1 MRLHI
6 KIVRAHYWFKTMIWL
21 VLIEKAWITWN
32 YTPAL
37 YIQCG
42 ICGKSTIKSFNQLRI
57 KHNWQVGRWDRME
70 SKSWD
75 PTLFDGLTRSVH
87 PPLEQPA
94 VSLGQGYTVWQN
106 GIDARMQIKH
116 YLMDWTGHLT
126 TGWSEGLGGQ
136 RPGHNHNV
144 LCALDHNW
152 NANACTRLSW
162 SAMHILKC
170 TRHTKHMI
178 ECNFTWNPHTMI
190 QVNVKH
196 TVTS

>member
-42 ICGKSTIKSFNQLRI
+42 ICGKSTVKSFNQRRM

-94 VSLGQGYTVWQN
+94 VSLGQGYMVWN
-106 GIDARMQIKH
+106 WCMDANQTLFDGLNRSQSH
-116 YLMDWTGHLT
+116 PRLVRGPW
-126 TGWSEGLGGQ
+126 WSETQSQ
-136 RPGHNHNV
+136 RSM
-144 LCALDHNW
+144 
-152 NANACTRLSW
+152 CTLS
-162 SAMHILKC
+162 
-170 TRHTKHMI
+170 
-178 ECNFTWNPHTMI
+178 
-190 QVNVKH
+190 
-196 TVTS
+196 

>member
-6 KIVRAHYWFKTMIWL
+6 KIVRAHYWFKTMIWW
-21 VLIEKAWITWN
+21 VLIEKAWITWK

-42 ICGKSTIKSFNQLRI
+42 ICGKSMIKSFNQLRI

-75 PTLFDGLTRSVH
+75 PMLFDGLTRSVH

-106 GIDARMQIKH
+106 GIDAWMQIKH
-116 YLMDWTGHLT
+116 YLMDWTGHPRLVGQKALVARDLVTIT
-126 TGWSEGLGGQ
+126 T
-136 RPGHNHNV
+136 
-144 LCALDHNW
+144 
-152 NANACTRLSW
+152 
-162 SAMHILKC
+162 
-170 TRHTKHMI
+170 
-178 ECNFTWNPHTMI
+178 FTLP
-190 QVNVKH
+190 
-196 TVTS
+196 

>member
-1 MRLHI
+1 MRLHM
-6 KIVRAHYWFKTMIWL
+6 KIVRAHYWFKTMIWW

-42 ICGKSTIKSFNQLRI
+42 ICGKSMIKSFNQLRI
-57 KHNWQVGRWDRME
+57 KHNCQAGGWDRME

-116 YLMDWTGHLT
+116 YLMDWTGHPRLVRRPWWPET
-126 TGWSEGLGGQ
+126 WSQSQ
-136 RPGHNHNV
+136 RSM
-144 LCALDHNW
+144 
-152 NANACTRLSW
+152 CTLS
-162 SAMHILKC
+162 
-170 TRHTKHMI
+170 
-178 ECNFTWNPHTMI
+178 
-190 QVNVKH
+190 
-196 TVTS
+196 